1 MWFDDDQLQELFF
14 EREREKGDIWW
25 KDLKKKKKGDERFF

>member
-14 EREREKGDIWW
+14 EREREETFGGKTY
-25 KDLKKKKKGDERFF
+25 KKGDERFF